1 MLSKASLK
9 SNIITV
15 GIFFIISRLKE
26 VTRKYHTSSQSIEWF
41 LKDNLPLKVK

>member
-1 MLSKASLK
+1 MLTKASLK

-26 VTRKYHTSSQSIEWF
+26 VTRNIPGVSIEWF